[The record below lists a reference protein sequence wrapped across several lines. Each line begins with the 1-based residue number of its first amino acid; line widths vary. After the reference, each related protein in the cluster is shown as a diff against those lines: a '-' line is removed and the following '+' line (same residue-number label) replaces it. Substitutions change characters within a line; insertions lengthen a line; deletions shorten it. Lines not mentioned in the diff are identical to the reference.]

1 MAKWRFQIHGGDY
14 RSGKAVYHDGFFSK
28 YFRFPG
34 IVWPWQWKYAK
45 DIQSVELVTDEM
57 VKGGMSKAALGAA
70 GLLLAGP
77 LGATLGVLM
86 GGKQKKETTFIV
98 TFNDGKSFLA
108 TSNVATFQKLKS
120 TALKRK

>member
-14 RSGKAVYHDGFFSK
+14 KSGKAVYHDGLFSK

-57 VKGGMSKAALGAA
+57 VKGGMSKAGLGAV

-77 LGATLGVLM
+77 LGATLGALM

-98 TFNDGKSFLA
+98 TFIDGKSFLA
-108 TSNVATFQKLKS
+108 TSNVKTFQKLKAA
-120 TALKRK
+120 ALKRK